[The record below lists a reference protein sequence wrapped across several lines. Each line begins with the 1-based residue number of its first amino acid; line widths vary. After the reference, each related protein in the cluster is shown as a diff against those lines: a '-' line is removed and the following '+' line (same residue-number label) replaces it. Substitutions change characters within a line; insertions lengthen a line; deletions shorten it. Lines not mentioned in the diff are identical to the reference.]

1 MTRIGF
7 AAGLLG
13 LSLVLAG
20 ASLAA
25 EPAAGAL
32 PSAAPAPT
40 LTDLDG
46 RPGRLEDLL
55 GQERW
60 TVVMFWAS
68 DCGVCNQEAPGW
80 VLFDERWR
88 SGGARVVGVTLDG
101 RAGLAAARA
110 FRDRHRMGFP
120 NLLGE
125 PEDVARMFTERAR
138 QPWLGT
144 PSFLVY
150 GPGGELRARH
160 VGALPPGR
168 LEEYLR
174 KQAARPAK

>member
-1 MTRIGF
+1 MTRIGV

-13 LSLVLAG
+13 LSLALTGPA
-20 ASLAA
+20 
-25 EPAAGAL
+25 PAAGPVAD
-32 PSAAPAPT
+32 APL
-40 LTDLDG
+40 LTDL
-46 RPGRLEDLL
+46 E
-55 GQERW
+55 GQSRRMEELVGQDRW

-68 DCGVCNQEAPGW
+68 DCGVCNQEVPAW

-88 SGGARVVGVTLDG
+88 SGGAGVVGVTLDG
-101 RAGLAAARA
+101 QAGIVAARA

-120 NLLGE
+120 NLIGE
-125 PEDVARMFTERAR
+125 PEDVARIFTERAK

-168 LEEYLR
+168 FEEYLR
-174 KQAARPAK
+174 KQAAKPVK

>member
-55 GQERW
+55 GQDRW

-68 DCGVCNQEAPGW
+68 DCGVCGAWASAEA
-80 VLFDERWR
+80 RWPWAATLSR
-88 SGGARVVGVTLDG
+88 SRS
-101 RAGLAAARA
+101 AAAA
-110 FRDRHRMGFP
+110 
-120 NLLGE
+120 LG
-125 PEDVARMFTERAR
+125 
-138 QPWLGT
+138 
-144 PSFLVY
+144 
-150 GPGGELRARH
+150 
-160 VGALPPGR
+160 
-168 LEEYLR
+168 
-174 KQAARPAK
+174 